1 MPLFLLALLAQVT
14 LTAEPARLQLGVD
27 EHARV
32 QVRAEPGARL
42 RLRASAGR
50 VGAASE
56 IEPGLFVAEF
66 RPPDDTIPRVAILSA
81 QAEKDGA
88 LHWGWLVLPLW
99 GAADAVI
106 RGKPLSWL
114 TVNIGPN
121 QFGPVRADATG
132 AASVHAVIP
141 PGVEEARAG
150 TRLVG
155 LHVPP
160 TPTLLVVLD
169 REQAQG
175 GREHQVGVTLYATA
189 RNGDPLPAAR
199 FLLQP
204 SEGTV
209 SEPIS
214 GAPGESRATWT
225 LPPEATGTVRLSAS
239 LADSPSLRSVAELAL
254 EPPPAVRAEAAPPS
268 PAQIA
273 AEASRPERRL
283 GAAIS
288 PKIGVVSNGR
298 DFTSPLLGVE
308 GALRTDRFGPRLEV
322 LGELSWA
329 FSATSSLA
337 AVSPSTSVA
346 VRSRVD
352 YITAV
357 AAAGAIFALD
367 DRTSAFAHAGPT
379 LARVSSTLKLAGR
392 PAAFGATFVPGVEIS
407 LGVERRMWRSVP
419 FAELRWSFSSDP
431 SLDQVLTG
439 SLKWFGIHAG
449 VRLELL

>member
-14 LTAEPARLQLGVD
+14 VTAEPARLQLGVD

-32 QVRAEPGARL
+32 QVRAEPGAKV
-42 RLRASAGR
+42 RLRASAGW

-56 IEPGLFVAEF
+56 TEPGIFVAEF

-81 QAEKDGA
+81 QAEKDRS
-88 LHWGWLVLPLW
+88 LHSGWAVLPLW

-114 TVNIGPN
+114 TVSIGPN
-121 QFGPVRADATG
+121 QFGPVKADATG

-141 PGVEEARAG
+141 PGVDDARAG
-150 TRLVG
+150 TRLVN
-155 LHVPP
+155 LRVPP

-169 REQAQG
+169 REQAKG
-175 GREHQVGVTLYATA
+175 GREQQVGVRLYATA
-189 RNGDPLPAAR
+189 RNGDPLPSAR

-204 SEGTV
+204 GEGIV
-209 SEPIS
+209 SEPVP
-214 GAPGESRATWT
+214 GAPGESIAIWT
-225 LPPEATGTVRLSAS
+225 VPPDATGTIRLTAS
-239 LADSPSLRSVAELAL
+239 LADSPSLRSVAELAV
-254 EPPPAVRAEAAPPS
+254 EPPPADLAELPPPS
-268 PAQIA
+268 RGP
-273 AEASRPERRL
+273 L
-283 GAAIS
+283 GAGSSLPDNQLAAAIS
-288 PKIGVVSNGR
+288 PKIGVLSNGH

-308 GALRTDRFGPRLEV
+308 GAMRTDRFGPRLEV

-337 AVSPSTSVA
+337 TISPGTSVA

-352 YITAV
+352 YVTAA

-379 LARVSSTLKLAGR
+379 LARVSSTLKVAGR

-407 LGVERRMWRSVP
+407 LGVERRMWRSMP

-439 SLKWFGIHAG
+439 SLTWFGIHAG
-449 VRLELL
+449 ARLELL